1 MRSFTVPSMVALVL
15 AAGAFGQMV
24 PTVRISTQ
32 ASTVEPKIARPG
44 QVLTITGTALS
55 REKVQEVYLT
65 DHRFDMKVKVLE
77 QTDQTLKVRVPPFA
91 KPGRQQLLMLTSG
104 ENATY
109 LEMPVYVVIEEE
121 EVASV
126 EVRKK

>member
-1 MRSFTVPSMVALVL
+1 MRNVTVPSMVALVL

-32 ASTVEPKIARPG
+32 ASGVEPRVARPG
-44 QVLTITGTALS
+44 QVLTITGTALN

-77 QTDQTLKVRVPPFA
+77 QTEQSLKVRVPPFA
-91 KPGRQQLLMLTSG
+91 KPGRQQLLVLTTG
-104 ENATY
+104 DNASY

-126 EVRKK
+126 AVPKK